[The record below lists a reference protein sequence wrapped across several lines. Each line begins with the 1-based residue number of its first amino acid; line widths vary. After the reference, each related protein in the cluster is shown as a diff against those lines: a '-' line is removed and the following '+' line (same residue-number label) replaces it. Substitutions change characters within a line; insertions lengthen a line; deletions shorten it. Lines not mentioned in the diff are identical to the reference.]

1 MSLGTTPSVEGAKAR
16 AQALYRALLYTLGC
30 VAGGAAMAVAI
41 SSAAGFT
48 SRWLWLVLA
57 GGAGL
62 LLPVVA
68 MRASAAM
75 GGRCWQVPK
84 AWWRRLGDLAF
95 VPAGAT
101 LTSGVFTPIIFPS
114 FWILLLLFAAL
125 DWRWALAAGAAFG
138 VLRSADNWRSA
149 LSRPTLQ
156 LENPYA
162 VFVERRGYVW
172 RLVRGSLLV
181 AGSGA
186 LGLAIALA
194 MS

>member
-30 VAGGAAMAVAI
+30 VAGGAAMAVAV

-95 VPAGAT
+95 VPAGAA
-101 LTSGVFTPIIFPS
+101 LPSGVFPPIIFPS
-114 FWILLLLFAAL
+114 FRNLLLTGSVV
-125 DWRWALAAGAAFG
+125 LACMG
-138 VLRSADNWRSA
+138 VTGCSGDAS
-149 LSRPTLQ
+149 SSPGPKGSQPTSPGTRA
-156 LENPYA
+156 NP
-162 VFVERRGYVW
+162 VPVHDRH
-172 RLVRGSLLV
+172 
-181 AGSGA
+181 
-186 LGLAIALA
+186 
-194 MS
+194 